1 MKKPVPDHRPVVL
14 ITGGA
19 SFLGQA
25 ISRHFAQEGF
35 DLALHYQSS
44 RAKTRTLE
52 YELRALGV
60 RTVLLEANLQ
70 NDRAA
75 PALIQKTIK
84 VFGRIDVLVNN
95 ASLFFPTP
103 LKAGKAEEWKEILA
117 VNLIAPYLLAQA
129 SYPWLKKVK
138 GSIVNVTDIYGQT
151 PILRDHGAYQA
162 SKAGLI
168 NVTRSLAMEMG
179 PEVRVNAVSPG
190 AFLIP
195 KTYGA
200 ARKRELIARSFL
212 KRQGRPEELAWAVHF
227 LAVHPFV
234 TGQVLNVDG
243 GRSLS

>member
-1 MKKPVPDHRPVVL
+1 L

-25 ISRHFAQEGF
+25 ISRYFAQEGF

-44 RAKTRTLE
+44 RAKTQTLE
-52 YELRALGV
+52 QELRTSGV
-60 RTVLLEANLQ
+60 RAVPLRADLR
-70 NDRAA
+70 NDQAA
-75 PALIQKTIK
+75 STLVRETIK
-84 VFGRIDVLVNN
+84 VFGRIDILVNN
-95 ASLFFPTP
+95 ASLFLPT
-103 LKAGKAEEWKEILA
+103 LLRTGKAGEWKKLLA

-129 SYPWLKKVK
+129 SYPWLRKTK
-138 GSIVNVTDIYGQT
+138 GSIVNVTDIYGQN

-168 NVTRSLAMEMG
+168 NATKSLAMEMG
-179 PEVRVNAVSPG
+179 PDVRVNAVSPG
-190 AFLIP
+190 AFFIP
-195 KTYGA
+195 KTYGP
-200 ARKRELIARSFL
+200 ARKKDLIARSFL

-243 GRSLS
+243 GRSFS

>member
-1 MKKPVPDHRPVVL
+1 MTKPIPDHRPVVL

-44 RAKTRTLE
+44 RAKTQALE
-52 YELRALGV
+52 QELRTLGV
-60 RTVLLEANLQ
+60 RAALLRADLR
-70 NDRAA
+70 NDRAV
-75 PALIQKTIK
+75 LTLVRGTIK
-84 VFGRIDVLVNN
+84 AFGRIDVLVNN
-95 ASLFFPTP
+95 ASLFLPTP
-103 LKAGKAEEWKEILA
+103 LGARKVGEWKKVLA
-117 VNLIAPYLLAQA
+117 VNLVAPYLLAQA
-129 SYPWLKKVK
+129 SYPWLKKTK
-138 GSIVNVTDIYGQT
+138 GSIVNVTDIYGQN

-179 PEVRVNAVSPG
+179 PDVRVNAISPG
-190 AFLIP
+190 AFFIP
-195 KTYGA
+195 KNYGP
-200 ARKRELIARSFL
+200 ARKKELIARSFL

-243 GRSLS
+243 GRSFS